1 MLLCRLLLGL
11 LLVTF
16 TLCAGANDKTWIILN
31 NAFMGSISLKFEQN
45 YPCLTRPLL
54 EEWGTR
60 RRVIESL
67 EWSKAACL
75 TPASAEK
82 AGFKFWYRPSASLL
96 TLLFPDSA
104 RNPQQNGVATSRW
117 DDGITALFTNYR
129 LDVDKQRA
137 RYFWEQP
144 GTEGTL
150 TLDSGLNVGPWRLR
164 YQNAFWRDR
173 SGHQGSYTRGY
184 SLWRSIRPLR
194 ARLTFGDGYTSTAM
208 FDGFSFRG
216 ASLASD
222 ESMYPDSWRPFAPW
236 INGYARSEAEVTIH
250 QNGERVY
257 RIHVPPGAFTIRD
270 FYPPNPHGDLELTVQ
285 ESDGAE
291 RTRILPWSVIPN
303 LTGENIFSYEL
314 AAGRYKPWFGS
325 DSDKDRFM
333 QSSFSW
339 GVGKGVTLFAGL
351 QQGDHYASQVVGLG
365 ENFYSMGGMSLDLSS
380 ARYTQIGE
388 TLRGKMWRLRYAKTF
403 FTTQTN
409 VTGKLQWYPPHGR
422 YRTFEEKIS
431 RADMLRYEWDDGN
444 GLRAMRGE
452 LELNQSFKEDS
463 TFSLTWNWTRSR
475 KRYASSQGL
484 TFNWST
490 RTDALDFT
498 LYGGRNRHQ
507 EGPTETVVGVNIS
520 APLSLGDHVINAGYV
535 GELASRD
542 NNKNGLNVYG
552 SALKDNSLRYDV
564 TARHVVRGTDELL
577 ASIGY
582 QYNGGETNISMT
594 RSGKQRDFHADMSGS
609 LLLHRDG
616 IVAGQPLGDTM
627 ALVSVPGTSDVGFYN
642 QFGSVTDRR
651 GNMLV
656 SYMTPWRV
664 NHVTVDSYN
673 LPEKVSLENDELEA
687 VPTSGAIV
695 KVEFRAKP

>member
-1 MLLCRLLLGL
+1 MLLHRFLLGL

-16 TLCAGANDKTWIILN
+16 TLRAGANDKTWIILN
-31 NAFMGSISLKFEQN
+31 NTFMGSISLKFDQN
-45 YPCLTRPLL
+45 YPCLTSPLL
-54 EEWGTR
+54 EEWGIR
-60 RRVIESL
+60 RHVIERL
-67 EWSKAACL
+67 AWSTAGCL

-96 TLLFPDSA
+96 TLLLPDDA
-104 RNPQQNGVATSRW
+104 RNPQQNGVTTSRW

-129 LDVDKQRA
+129 LDIDKQRA
-137 RYFWEQP
+137 RYSWEQP

-150 TLDSGLNVGPWRLR
+150 ALESGLNVGPWRLR
-164 YQNAFWRDR
+164 YQNDFWHDR
-173 SGHQGSYTRGY
+173 SGHQGSYSRGY

-222 ESMYPDSWRPFAPW
+222 ESMYPDSWRPFAPR

-285 ESDGAE
+285 ESDGTE
-291 RTRILPWSVIPN
+291 RTRIMPWSVMPN

-314 AAGRYKPWFGS
+314 AAGRYKPSLGS

-333 QSSFSW
+333 QSTFSW
-339 GVGKGVTLFAGL
+339 GVGKGTTLFAGL
-351 QQGDHYASQVVGLG
+351 QQGERYASQVVGLG
-365 ENFYSMGGMSLDLSS
+365 KDFYDMGAISLDFSA
-380 ARYTQIGE
+380 ARYTQAEE
-388 TLRGKMWRLRYAKTF
+388 TLQGKMWRLRYAKTF

-409 VTGKLQWYPPHGR
+409 VTGKLQWYPPHGS

-431 RADMLRYEWDDGN
+431 RADMLRYEWDDDN
-444 GLRAMRGE
+444 GMRAMRGE
-452 LELNQSFKEDS
+452 LELNHSFNEDS
-463 TFSLTWNWTRSR
+463 NVSLTWNWTRSR
-475 KRYASSQGL
+475 QRYASSQEL
-484 TFNWST
+484 TLNLST

-498 LYGGRNRHQ
+498 LYGSRERSQ
-507 EGPTETVVGVNIS
+507 QGPAETVVGFNIS
-520 APLSLGDHVINAGYV
+520 VPLSFGDHVINAGYV

-542 NNKNGLNVYG
+542 NNSHGLNVYG
-552 SALKDNSLRYDV
+552 TALKDNSLRYDV
-564 TARHVVRGTDELL
+564 TARHVVRSNDELL
-577 ASIGY
+577 ASVGY
-582 QYNGGETNISMT
+582 QYNGGETNLSMT
-594 RSGKQRDFHADMSGS
+594 RSGKQRDFHADVTGS
-609 LLLHRDG
+609 LLVHRDG
-616 IVAGQPLGDTM
+616 IVAGQTLGDTM
-627 ALVSVPGTSDVGFYN
+627 AVVSVPGTSGVGFYN
-642 QFGSVTDRR
+642 QFGSVTDSR

-664 NHVTVDSYN
+664 NRVTVDSYN
-673 LPEKVSLENDELEA
+673 LPEKVSIENDELEA

-695 KVEFRAKP
+695 KIEFNAKP